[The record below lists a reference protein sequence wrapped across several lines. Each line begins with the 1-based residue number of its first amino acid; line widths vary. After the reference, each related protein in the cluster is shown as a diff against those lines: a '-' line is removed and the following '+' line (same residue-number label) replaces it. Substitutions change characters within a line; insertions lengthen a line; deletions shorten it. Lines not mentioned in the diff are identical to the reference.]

1 MPTTPIPEL
10 EPKRTPE
17 PEVKQP
23 PRPEPELK
31 TPRKG
36 EPEIEQPTTPA
47 KPEVG
52 DDQGDSGPDRENPIT
67 EQSQHAVPLGRE
79 DARRAPVDREDGRP
93 APVDREDG
101 HIGATETQVSDTTA
115 PAGDAYQD
123 EPRQG

>member
-10 EPKRTPE
+10 EPTRKPE
-17 PEVKQP
+17 PEVKQRP
-23 PRPEPELK
+23 KPEPELK
-31 TPRKG
+31 RPRKG

-67 EQSQHAVPLGRE
+67 EESQHE
-79 DARRAPVDREDGRP
+79 AP
-93 APVDREDG
+93 DG

-115 PAGDAYQD
+115 PAGDDYQD

>member
-10 EPKRTPE
+10 EPTRKPE

-23 PRPEPELK
+23 PKPEPELK
-31 TPRKG
+31 TPRKD

-67 EQSQHAVPLGRE
+67 EQSQHE
-79 DARRAPVDREDGRP
+79 APIDREDGRP
-93 APVDREDG
+93 APVNREDG

-115 PAGDAYQD
+115 PAGDAYED